1 MKALIFNSGLGS
13 RLGSLTADKPK
24 SMVRLSNGESIL
36 ARQLRILS
44 SLGIK
49 EYVITT
55 GPFSGQIEATC
66 APYKSRG
73 CSFVFV
79 NNPLYAQTNY
89 IYSMWLARDY
99 LKDEPFLM
107 LHGDLV
113 FDKAYAYKVIHSLA
127 ESLGS
132 VNPGIPNPEKDFKAR
147 VCGGKIRQVS
157 VSIFEEDCVA
167 FQPFYK
173 LSVNAMGKWLK
184 AVGECIEKGE
194 DSVYAEDAANFIFS
208 DMNIEAF
215 SYEGHFVEEID
226 TAEDLERVSK
236 AVKLFDYLEQPV
248 YRHLAES
255 LELVEGF
262 AEKTRCTMS
271 ELCSFDKPL
280 IICSRRYSDTWIEA
294 YFNGAFS
301 SFARFSGF
309 SPNPTYEEV
318 CAGYEVFRNCSCDA
332 VISVGGGSA
341 IDVAKVIK
349 ALDGAPRHCLF
360 DDGVL
365 VDIPDYDSL
374 AHVAI
379 PTTAGAGS
387 ESTHFAVVY
396 KDGMKFSVSHDW
408 LLPDIAVLD
417 SDLLESLPSYQK
429 KCTLLDALC
438 QAIESF
444 WSVRSCEE
452 SREYSRR
459 AIRLIM
465 DSYREYLQG
474 DSEAANNMLRA
485 ANLAGKAINITTT
498 TAPHALSYKLTSSRR
513 LPHGHAVALCMG
525 PCWKILIDAVQNE
538 SHLDSRISYDDLE
551 KRLSGISRYLCE
563 APNAGPISGFECFQA
578 LIDEL
583 GIDRHLNLDSNEII
597 QCVDMVN
604 IQRLKNFPIVID
616 RDTVMR
622 VYTEL

>member
-13 RLGSLTADKPK
+13 RLGSLTTDKPK
-24 SMVRLSNGESIL
+24 SMVRLSNGETIL

-55 GPFSGQIEATC
+55 GPFSDQIEVTC
-66 APYKSRG
+66 APYRSRG
-73 CSFVFV
+73 CSFIFV

-113 FDKAYAYKVIHSLA
+113 FDKAYAYKVIHSPV

-132 VNPGIPNPEKDFKAR
+132 VNPGVPNPEKDFKAR
-147 VCGGKIRQVS
+147 VRDGKIEQVS
-157 VSIFEEDCVA
+157 VSIFEEGCVA

-194 DSVYAEDAANFIFS
+194 DSVYAEDAANSVFLN
-208 DMNIEAF
+208 MNIEAF

-236 AVKLFDYLEQPV
+236 AIKLFDYREQPV
-248 YRHLAES
+248 YRHLTES
-255 LELVEGF
+255 LELIEGF
-262 AEKTRCTMS
+262 AEKSCCTMS

-280 IICSRRYSDTWIEA
+280 IICSNRYSDAWIEA

-309 SPNPTYEEV
+309 SPNPTYEEAR
-318 CAGYEVFRNCSCDA
+318 AGHEVFRNHSCDA
-332 VISVGGGSA
+332 VISIGGGSA

-349 ALDGAPRHCLF
+349 ALDAAPKHCLF
-360 DDGVL
+360 DNGVL

-374 AHVAI
+374 IHVAI
-379 PTTAGAGS
+379 PTTAGTGS

-396 KDGMKFSVSHDW
+396 KDGVKFSVSHDW
-408 LLPDIAVLD
+408 LLPDFAVLD
-417 SDLLESLPSYQK
+417 SNFLESLPNYQK

-459 AIRLIM
+459 AIQLII

-474 DSEAANNMLRA
+474 DSEAANSMLRA

-498 TAPHALSYKLTSSRR
+498 TAPHALSYKLTSLRQ
-513 LPHGHAVALCMG
+513 LPHGHAVTLCMG

-538 SHLDSRISYDDLE
+538 SHPDSRVGYDGLE
-551 KRLSGISRYLCE
+551 KRLSDISRYLCE
-563 APNAGPISGFECFQA
+563 ASNAGPISGLERFQA

-583 GIDRHLNLDSNEII
+583 GIDCQLNLGSNEII
-597 QCVDMVN
+597 QCADMVN
-604 IQRLKNFPIVID
+604 IQRLRNFPVAID
-616 RDTVMR
+616 RDTVLR
-622 VYTEL
+622 VYMEL

>member
-13 RLGSLTADKPK
+13 RLGSLTTDKPK
-24 SMVRLSNGESIL
+24 SMVRLSNGETIL

-55 GPFSGQIEATC
+55 GPFSVQIEAAC
-66 APYKSRG
+66 APYRSGG

-113 FDKAYAYKVIHSLA
+113 FDRSYAYKVIHSSA

-147 VCGGKIRQVS
+147 VRGGKIGQVS

-184 AVGECIEKGE
+184 AVEKCIEKGE
-194 DSVYAEDAANFIFS
+194 DSVYAEDAANSIFS

-236 AVKLFDYLEQPV
+236 AIKLFDYLEQPV

-309 SPNPTYEEV
+309 SPNPTYEEA
-318 CAGYEVFRNCSCDA
+318 CAGYEVLRNCSCDA

-365 VDIPDYDSL
+365 VDIPDYDGL

-379 PTTAGAGS
+379 PTTAGTGS

-396 KDGMKFSVSHDW
+396 KDGTKFSVSHDW

-417 SDLLESLPSYQK
+417 SNFLESLPSYQK

-498 TAPHALSYKLTSSRR
+498 TAPHALSYKLASLREM
-513 LPHGHAVALCMG
+513 PHGHAVALCMTQ
-525 PCWKILIDAVQNE
+525 CWDTLVRSVQNGFFSE
-538 SHLDSRISYDDLE
+538 ARARLVDIEQRLLE
-551 KRLSGISRYLCE
+551 ISRLMCASSSIE
-563 APNAGPISGFECFQA
+563 PVDGLEQF
-578 LIDEL
+578 LVLMDEL
-583 GIDRHLNLDSNEII
+583 GIERGIDLDSRE
-597 QCVDMVN
+597 VDTLVDSVN
-604 IQRLKNFPIVID
+604 VQRLSNFPIKLDRGVIED
-616 RDTVMR
+616 IYKRI
-622 VYTEL
+622 

>member
-13 RLGSLTADKPK
+13 RLGSLTTDKPK
-24 SMVRLSNGESIL
+24 SMVRLSNGETIL

-55 GPFSGQIEATC
+55 GPFSAQIEAAC
-66 APYKSRG
+66 APYRSGG

-113 FDKAYAYKVIHSLA
+113 FDRSYAYKVIHSSA

-147 VCGGKIRQVS
+147 VRGGKIGQVS
-157 VSIFEEDCVA
+157 VSIFEEGCVA

-184 AVGECIEKGE
+184 AVEKCIEKGE
-194 DSVYAEDAANFIFS
+194 DSVYAEDAANSIFS

-236 AVKLFDYLEQPV
+236 AIKLFDYLEQPV

-280 IICSRRYSDTWIEA
+280 IICSSRYSDTWIEA

-301 SFARFSGF
+301 SFERFSGF
-309 SPNPTYEEV
+309 SPNPTYEEA

-379 PTTAGAGS
+379 PTTAGTGS

-396 KDGMKFSVSHDW
+396 KDGTKFSVSHDW

-417 SDLLESLPSYQK
+417 PNFLESLPSYQK

-465 DSYREYLQG
+465 DNHREYLQG

-498 TAPHALSYKLTSSRR
+498 TAPHALSYKLASLREM
-513 LPHGHAVALCMG
+513 PHGHAVALCMTQ
-525 PCWKILIDAVQNE
+525 CWDYLIHLVQNSDDAE
-538 SHLDSRISYDDLE
+538 NCAGFNELAQKLLDLSKLMGSSRGASLYAGLE
-551 KRLSGISRYLCE
+551 KYL
-563 APNAGPISGFECFQA
+563 AM
-578 LIDEL
+578 LDEL
-583 GIDRHLNLDSNEII
+583 SMKKNLSLTSAEIDTLVSI
-597 QCVDMVN
+597 VN
-604 IQRLKNFPIVID
+604 IQRLANFPIKLNQEAIKAIYKK
-616 RDTVMR
+616 M
-622 VYTEL
+622 

>member
-13 RLGSLTADKPK
+13 RLGPLTADKPK
-24 SMVRLSNGESIL
+24 SMIRLSNGETIL

-44 SLGIK
+44 SLGVK

-55 GPFSGQIEATC
+55 GPFSDQIEAAC
-66 APYKSRG
+66 APYRSRG

-89 IYSMWLARDY
+89 IYSMWLARDC

-113 FDKAYAYKVIHSLA
+113 FDKAYAYKVIHSPA

-132 VNPGIPNPEKDFKAR
+132 VNPGVPNPEKDFKAR
-147 VCGGKIRQVS
+147 VRGGKIRQVS

-173 LSVNAMGKWLK
+173 LSVNAMEKWLK
-184 AVGECIEKGE
+184 AVKECIEKGE
-194 DSVYAEDAANFIFS
+194 DSVYAEDAANSVFS

-236 AVKLFDYLEQPV
+236 AIKLFDYREQPV

-262 AEKTRCTMS
+262 AEKPRCTMS

-280 IICSRRYSDTWIEA
+280 IICSSRYSDAWIEA
-294 YFNGAFS
+294 YFDGVFS
-301 SFARFSGF
+301 SYARFSGF
-309 SPNPTYEEV
+309 SPNPTYEEA
-318 CAGYEVFRNCSCDA
+318 CAGYEVLRNCSCDA

-341 IDVAKVIK
+341 IDVAKVVK

-365 VDIPDYDSL
+365 VDIPDYGSL

-379 PTTAGAGS
+379 PTTAGTGS

-396 KDGMKFSVSHDW
+396 KDGTKFSVSHDW
-408 LLPDIAVLD
+408 LLPNAAVLD
-417 SDLLESLPSYQK
+417 SNLLESLPSYQK

-498 TAPHALSYKLTSSRR
+498 TAPHALSYKLTSLKQ

-538 SHLDSRISYDDLE
+538 SNLDSRISYDDLE
-551 KRLSGISRYLCE
+551 KRLSGISRYLYE
-563 APNAGPISGFECFQA
+563 TPNAGPISGFECFQA

-583 GIDRHLNLDSNEII
+583 GIDCHLNLDSNEII

-604 IQRLKNFPIVID
+604 IQRLRNFPIVID
-616 RDTVMR
+616 RDTVVR